1 MDLNNICLK
10 GIKDYEKSVGWELI
24 DLFQDIMNL
33 KQELRDSFKQ
43 AAE

>member
-1 MDLNNICLK
+1 
-10 GIKDYEKSVGWELI
+10 VGWELI

-43 AAE
+43 AAEWLEE